1 MRSDV
6 NTSKGDPQVKRIND
20 YVLKGWDGLPTGPKM
35 AQLASLYG
43 QAIEA
48 AATGNKTVK
57 AAMAKAQADGTR
69 ILKS

>member
-1 MRSDV
+1 M
-6 NTSKGDPQVKRIND
+6 
-20 YVLKGWDGLPTGPKM
+20 LKGWDGLPTGPKM
-35 AQLASLYG
+35 AQLTSVYG